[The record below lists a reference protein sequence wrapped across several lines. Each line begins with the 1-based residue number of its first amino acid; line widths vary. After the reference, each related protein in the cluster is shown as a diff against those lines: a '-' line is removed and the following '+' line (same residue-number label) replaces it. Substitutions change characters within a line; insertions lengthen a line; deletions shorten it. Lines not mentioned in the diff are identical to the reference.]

1 MLSLSPSVRIFVHTQ
16 PTDMR
21 KQFNGLYG
29 IVTHSLGHDVM
40 AGDYFVFFN
49 RRQHR
54 CKILYWDRDGL
65 VVWAKRLERGRF
77 QAPAA
82 NDDAIK
88 VEIDGTTLAMILGG
102 VDLQSVQRR
111 KRYQVPPQSPTTV
124 DSNEENEVHGATG
137 TCRIAQLQLS
147 D

>member
-1 MLSLSPSVRIFVHTQ
+1 MLSLSPTIRIFVHTQ

-21 KQFNGLYG
+21 KQFNGLHA
-29 IVTHSLGHDVM
+29 IVTHSLGQDVM
-40 AGDYFVFFN
+40 TGDYFVFFN

-77 QAPAA
+77 QIPAA
-82 NDDAIK
+82 HDDAMT
-88 VEIDGTTLAMILGG
+88 VEIDGTTLVMILGG

-111 KRYQVPPQSPTTV
+111 KRYQIPPQPCMSV
-124 DSNEENEVHGATG
+124 DSNDANDADGTVPNGLPATV
-137 TCRIAQLQLS
+137 
-147 D
+147 

>member
-1 MLSLSPSVRIFVHTQ
+1 MLSLSPSIRIFVHTR

-21 KQFNGLYG
+21 KQFNGLHA
-29 IVTHSLGHDVM
+29 IVTHSLGQDVM

-77 QAPAA
+77 QIPAA
-82 NDDAIK
+82 EDDAIA
-88 VEIDGTTLAMILGG
+88 VEIDGTTLYMILGG

-111 KRYQVPPQSPTTV
+111 KRYQAPPRPRARV
-124 DSNEENEVHGATG
+124 DSIDAKDAVENMPNRLAATV
-137 TCRIAQLQLS
+137 
-147 D
+147 